1 MTDTDFDDVGPIDYL
16 VVEFPADHPPD
27 GSALPLLL
35 DLVEANIIRVL
46 DLVFVRKDADGSL
59 AGIAVEDLGFTG
71 TVDVTLFAEAS
82 SGLIDRGDLEQA
94 GAVLEPGCV
103 GAILVYEN
111 RWAAPFASALRREGA
126 QLVASGRIPVQG
138 TWRRSILSTAPP
150 DSRRSA
156 RCPDFSAELP
166 APP

>member
-1 MTDTDFDDVGPIDYL
+1 MTGIDFDEVGPIDYL
-16 VVEFPADHPPD
+16 VVEFPAEHPPD

-35 DLVEANIIRVL
+35 DLVQRKIIRVL
-46 DLVFVRKDADGSL
+46 DLVFVRKGADGSL

-94 GAVLEPGCV
+94 AAVLEPGCA

-126 QLVASGRIPVQG
+126 QLVASGRVPVQG
-138 TWRRSILSTAPP
+138 ILAAL
-150 DSRRSA
+150 DSLDSPTR
-156 RCPDFSAELP
+156 
-166 APP
+166 

>member
-1 MTDTDFDDVGPIDYL
+1 MTGIDFDEVGPIDYL

-35 DLVEANIIRVL
+35 DLVERKIIRVL
-46 DLVFVRKDADGSL
+46 DLVFVRKGADGSL
-59 AGIAVEDLGFTG
+59 AGITVEDLGFTG

-94 GAVLEPGCV
+94 AAVLEPGCA

-111 RWAAPFASALRREGA
+111 RWAAPFVSALRREGA
-126 QLVASGRIPVQG
+126 QLVASGRVPVQG
-138 TWRRSILSTAPP
+138 ILAALDSLDGST
-150 DSRRSA
+150 R
-156 RCPDFSAELP
+156 
-166 APP
+166 

>member
-1 MTDTDFDDVGPIDYL
+1 MTGIDFDEVGPIDYL
-16 VVEFPADHPPD
+16 VVEFPAERPPD

-35 DLVEANIIRVL
+35 DLVQRKIIRVL
-46 DLVFVRKDADGSL
+46 DLVFVRKGADGSL

-94 GAVLEPGCV
+94 AAVLEPGCA

-126 QLVASGRIPVQG
+126 QLVASGRVPVQG
-138 TWRRSILSTAPP
+138 ILAAL
-150 DSRRSA
+150 DSLDSPTR
-156 RCPDFSAELP
+156 
-166 APP
+166 